1 MAEKN
6 IKQAKI
12 LVILESPAKVKTI
25 SGILKNSGYNVTVI
39 ASVGHIT
46 NIKDNK
52 ASYKN
57 TGIYPD
63 QDFKIDY
70 AATND
75 KKELL
80 NSLAAQ
86 VKTADYIYLAT
97 DPDREGE
104 QIS

>member
-1 MAEKN
+1 MIDKN
-6 IKQAKI
+6 KKI
-12 LVILESPAKVKTI
+12 LMLVESPNKTKKI
-25 SGILKNSGYNVTVI
+25 QHILRDAGYN
-39 ASVGHIT
+39 VGHIT

-70 AATND
+70 AVTND

-80 NSLAAQ
+80 NSLATQ
-86 VKTADYIYLAT
+86 VKAADYIYLAT

>member
-1 MAEKN
+1 MINRNK
-6 IKQAKI
+6 KI
-12 LVILESPAKVKTI
+12 LRLVESPNKTKKI
-25 SGILKNSGYNVTVI
+25 QHILRDAGYNVTVI

-57 TGIYPD
+57 TGICPD

-70 AATND
+70 AVTND

-86 VKTADYIYLAT
+86 VKAVGYIYLAT